1 MTLRPRTGTP
11 SVQTERLELRPGSAT
26 ALRAALESNAA
37 LAAALGADVPES
49 WPPELYDADA
59 VRWTLEQLGDRAD
72 GGRYGFY
79 YLIRRPAEPTDSSGA
94 LIGVGGFKGAPN
106 AEGEVELGY
115 GVVPEFQR
123 QGYAAEA
130 VRAWVALAFADP
142 AVRTVVGQTLP
153 SLVPSIGVLEK
164 TGFRFAG
171 AGADEGAPEG
181 EQVAR
186 YELTRQEYERR
197 TNGSASKDRNLVSIC
212 PFFIVKDLDASIAF
226 YRDRLGF
233 ELEFTGPADGPYY
246 AGVTRDN
253 VGIMLKSISSEVL
266 PQPNHSRHPWARW
279 DAYVY
284 TLDPD
289 PLFEEFRQRQVNFVK
304 ELSFIDD
311 GLWGFEITD
320 ADGYVIAFFRLRDPE
335 SSPSQAPTRSGSA

>member
-1 MTLRPRTGTP
+1 MPLHPSGNTP
-11 SVQTERLELRPGSAT
+11 ALQSDRLEIRPGSAS

-37 LAAALGADVPES
+37 LSAVLDVEVPDS

-59 VRWTLEQLGDRAD
+59 IRWTLAQLGDRPD
-72 GGRYGFY
+72 GGPYGFY
-79 YLIRRPAEPTDSSGA
+79 YLIRRPSDPVTARAT
-94 LIGVGGFKGAPN
+94 LIGVGGFKGPPN
-106 AEGEVELGY
+106 AKGEVELGY

-123 QGYAAEA
+123 QGYASEA
-130 VRAWVALAFADP
+130 VQAWLALAFADRT
-142 AVRTVVGQTLP
+142 VRTVVGQTLA

-171 AGADEGAPEG
+171 AGADDGAPEG
-181 EQVAR
+181 EQVVR
-186 YELTRQEYERR
+186 YEVSRQEYERR
-197 TNGSASKDRNLVSIC
+197 TNGSAVEGKNLVSIC
-212 PFFIVKDLDASIAF
+212 PFFIVKNLEASIAF

-233 ELEFTGPADGPYY
+233 ELEFKGPADGPYY

-253 VGIMLKSISSEVL
+253 AGIMLKAISPEIL
-266 PQPNHSRHPWARW
+266 PQPNHTRHPWARW
-279 DAYVY
+279 DAYIY

-289 PLFEEFRQRQVNFVK
+289 PVFEEFRQRGVNFVK

-320 ADGYVIAFFRLRDPE
+320 ADGYVIAFFRLRDE
-335 SSPSQAPTRSGSA
+335 KSGTGHATL